1 MILQITIIWIKQVSL
16 RLAGN
21 RFSKSKW
28 DYVEVTRYKLKLPT
42 TSSNKMACNENGLVR
57 DGTGWNRQKKK
68 INSDVV
74 ELIGSGKGL
83 GSGIGNGIGH
93 T

>member
-1 MILQITIIWIKQVSL
+1 
-16 RLAGN
+16 
-21 RFSKSKW
+21 
-28 DYVEVTRYKLKLPT
+28 
-42 TSSNKMACNENGLVR
+42 MACNENGLVR

-93 T
+93 TYITNSDVVELIGSGKGLGSGIGNGIGHT